1 MEGLKGAPVAQVG
14 ITINLKKCLSIRKY
28 MCEDWIAR
36 SVDVLEDTFQWNLS
50 PPAADP
56 VPTECLSP
64 TNSQQSGGDS
74 M

>member
-1 MEGLKGAPVAQVG
+1 
-14 ITINLKKCLSIRKY
+14 

-56 VPTECLSP
+56 VPTEFLSP

-74 M
+74 MWLLFLLLH